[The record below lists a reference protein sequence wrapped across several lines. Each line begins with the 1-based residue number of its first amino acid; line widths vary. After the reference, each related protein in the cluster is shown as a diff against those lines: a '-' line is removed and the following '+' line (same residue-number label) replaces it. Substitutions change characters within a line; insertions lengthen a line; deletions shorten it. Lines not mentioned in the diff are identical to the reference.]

1 VGTYGDSYS
10 LGHALTVDTTAPQN
24 SISYTQSLL
33 DTAGSSGTIT
43 LSGNFTTSG
52 DNAWATGDFLEYTT
66 DSGSNWKLATSTGT
80 SGWSLSVDN
89 MVGGVIGMRMSDTAG
104 NTSSTVY
111 MGDGNGVNLT
121 IATTGETFYSGA
133 GSDTIAVSASTTSV
147 SSAGGADTLTISG
160 AGNTIYGGEGN
171 DAVTSTGDSNTLYL
185 QDGDDTAS
193 VSGENDI
200 IYGGDGSDTIS
211 VKVTSVTVDGGAGTD
226 TLKFINSMS
235 LSSLVGKVTNIEKL
249 YVSSGE
255 TLTINGISRSDVVA
269 MGFSTSS
276 ISSQTYAVMKVD
288 GDTTAHL
295 SMSSYSYYSSA
306 TELVGS
312 LGSLATGYYTYVDT
326 TNNVIVLVGSNFI
339 TS

>member
-1 VGTYGDSYS
+1 
-10 LGHALTVDTTAPQN
+10 
-24 SISYTQSLL
+24 
-33 DTAGSSGTIT
+33 
-43 LSGNFTTSG
+43 
-52 DNAWATGDFLEYTT
+52 
-66 DSGSNWKLATSTGT
+66 
-80 SGWSLSVDN
+80 
-89 MVGGVIGMRMSDTAG
+89 
-104 NTSSTVY
+104 
-111 MGDGNGVNLT
+111 
-121 IATTGETFYSGA
+121 
-133 GSDTIAVSASTTSV
+133 
-147 SSAGGADTLTISG
+147 
-160 AGNTIYGGEGN
+160 
-171 DAVTSTGDSNTLYL
+171 
-185 QDGDDTAS
+185 
-193 VSGENDI
+193 
-200 IYGGDGSDTIS
+200 
-211 VKVTSVTVDGGAGTD
+211 
-226 TLKFINSMS
+226 MS